1 MKITYGWNPEY
12 VNPEHWNFRTPL
24 YLGMPKLFLVYQNLN
39 DKKLKVFLRKL
50 KGRILD
56 AGCGEGR
63 FIAYSDVGVDF
74 SRGMLK
80 RAEKRHKGKSLIR
93 ASILYLPFKDKTFS
107 AAFSVD
113 VLLHISPEKR
123 KHALKEIERVA
134 GNSYI
139 FLAEHRTTT
148 PFILEPFRGIGLKLF
163 WLIFPYVCILLA
175 FPLDRLRQL
184 KIDSASQ
191 LLEKLS

>member
-12 VNPEHWNFRTPL
+12 VNPEHWNSRTPL
-24 YLGMPKLFLVYQNLN
+24 HLGMPKFFLVYQNLN
-39 DKKLKVFLRKL
+39 DKKVRVFLRTL

-56 AGCGEGR
+56 AGCGDGR
-63 FIAYSDVGVDF
+63 FTAYSDVGVDF

-80 RAEKRHKGKSLIR
+80 RAEARHKGKALVR
-93 ASILYLPFKDKTFS
+93 ASMLCLPFKGKTFS

-123 KHALKEIERVA
+123 KCALKELDRVA

-139 FLAEHRTTT
+139 FLAEHRTIT
-148 PFILEPFRGIGLKLF
+148 PFILESFRTIHLKLF
-163 WLIFPYVCILLA
+163 WLIFPYVCVLLA
-175 FPLDRLRQL
+175 FPLDRLRKL
-184 KIDSASQ
+184 KIESTSQ
-191 LLEKLS
+191 ILEKLA

>member
-80 RAEKRHKGKSLIR
+80 RAEKRHKGKALIR